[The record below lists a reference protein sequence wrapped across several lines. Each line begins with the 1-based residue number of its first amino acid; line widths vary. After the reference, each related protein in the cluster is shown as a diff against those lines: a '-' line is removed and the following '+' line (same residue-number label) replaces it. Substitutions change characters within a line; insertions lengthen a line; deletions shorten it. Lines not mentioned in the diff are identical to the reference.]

1 MESGSVTFRK
11 TFALFEPKSKAA
23 SSKLLSIFIRV
34 EYNGITINGKKS
46 YIKPIKFAKFP
57 RGIPIK
63 AKSSFIAIARR
74 TKFIQVGVISKSKTE
89 FKRFVY
95 FMLPDNRELAN
106 EFCSMLEQWN
116 SMDGAEKSQKISRL
130 NLRLPGK
137 VPKHIIADRSP
148 AMDIISIALRILV
161 HYGAKLTATRVT
173 RGTQDYY
180 YDRLV
185 KLIVDTFHMGK
196 DSPVLMQHW
205 PETYLAWMLSGTEHE
220 LFTAT
225 SYTRVKLK

>member
-1 MESGSVTFRK
+1 MRASFSEIIEHIGIDAVEYTPLDEQEKALDLLFDYIDDLLTGPEKYASEGYQSLLMDYMTGVVSGS
-11 TFALFEPKSKAA
+11 KA
-23 SSKLLSIFIRV
+23 
-34 EYNGITINGKKS
+34 
-46 YIKPIKFAKFP
+46 
-57 RGIPIK
+57 
-63 AKSSFIAIARR
+63 
-74 TKFIQVGVISKSKTE
+74 E

-130 NLRLPGK
+130 NLKLTGR
-137 VPKHIIADRSP
+137 VTKHIIADRSP